1 MVIDDAKQVAF
12 KPGESLAPNTSTVFR
27 QLHIEHILLKNH
39 SVYTGNTV
47 VWGNSEPNSRHF
59 FNEPYGNGWHL
70 DRIFFEKQ
78 LREIA
83 EERGAIWKEGWR
95 FTDANYQEEKLFLFF
110 IDNQGD
116 SVELEAAYGVDCTGR
131 ASGLARKLGVKKQTL
146 DSLTAY
152 YFILNQSPKSLTGIS
167 FIEAVEDGWWYAAPL
182 NNNCAVVNFMTDSDL
197 HDVKPATL
205 QAWLFEKMQ
214 KTENLSE
221 VLQITSVSQITESK
235 IKTASTSF
243 LEQPLGFKWIA
254 VGDAL
259 CSYDPLTSFGISV
272 AISSSYPAA
281 QAVKKAL
288 EDDSEALSKYVKI
301 QQQTFNTSIGM
312 LRQQYRLEKRWKE
325 STFWKRRY

>member
-1 MVIDDAKQVAF
+1 MVIDDAKQITF

-27 QLHIEHILLKNH
+27 QLNIEHILPENH

-47 VWGNSEPNSRHF
+47 VWGNDEPNSRHF
-59 FNEPYGNGWHL
+59 FNEPYGYGWHL
-70 DRIFFEKQ
+70 DRILFERQ

-83 EERGAIWKEGWR
+83 EDRGAIWKEGWR
-95 FTDANYQEEKLFLFF
+95 FSDANYQDEKLLLSFT
-110 IDNQGD
+110 DNQG
-116 SVELEAAYGVDCTGR
+116 SSIELEAPYAVDCTGR
-131 ASGLARKLGVKKQTL
+131 ASSLARKLGVKKQTL
-146 DSLTAY
+146 DNLTAY
-152 YFILNQSPKSLTGIS
+152 YFVTNQSPKSLTGIS

-182 NNNCAVVNFMTDSDL
+182 SSNYAVVNFMTDSDL

-205 QAWLFEKMQ
+205 QEWLFEKIKQ
-214 KTENLSE
+214 ATNLSGA
-221 VLQITSVSQITESK
+221 LPLTNASQIIESQ

-281 QAVKKAL
+281 QAIKEAL
-288 EDDSEALSKYVKI
+288 HGDSEALSHYVKI
-301 QQQTFNTSIGM
+301 QQQTFNTSVAM
-312 LRQQYRLEKRWKE
+312 LQQQYKLEQRWKE
-325 STFWKRRY
+325 SVFWKRRH